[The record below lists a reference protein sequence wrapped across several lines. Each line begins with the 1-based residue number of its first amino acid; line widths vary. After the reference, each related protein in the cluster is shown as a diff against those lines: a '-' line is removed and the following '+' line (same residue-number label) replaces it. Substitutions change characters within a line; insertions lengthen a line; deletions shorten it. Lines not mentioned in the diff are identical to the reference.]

1 MFLVLGEEGEHQVG
15 DSHLAV
21 AAWSEPGHR
30 GFGISVLNMDATC
43 EIGSIG
49 SHLCSQINKGSLGMH
64 NQ

>member
-1 MFLVLGEEGEHQVG
+1 MLGEEGEHQVG
-15 DSHLAV
+15 DRHLAV
-21 AAWSEPGHR
+21 AAWSQPGHL

-49 SHLCSQINKGSLGMH
+49 SHFYSQINKGSLEMH